1 MSAIKLPDL
10 EPRGLHVSSL
20 LATSPSLPP
29 SQAEQDS
36 FTLGSAARCP
46 GWVPHPPTPPQQPS
60 LSQSREGARTTQHSP
75 SLLWSSFLP
84 SPKGDSA
91 WLGSAPTWAGRM
103 CPRAAATSRALILSH
118 HQPPSWG
125 GGTLARQTSHVPIQ
139 GSWGKKGQ
147 ARLFP
152 TPPSP
157 P

>member
-60 LSQSREGARTTQHSP
+60 LSKQGGGQNHPTFSQPALVQ
-75 SLLWSSFLP
+75 LP
-84 SPKGDSA
+84 AKSQGGLCLA
-91 WLGSAPTWAGRM
+91 WLSPDLGRKDVSQSSCHQQSIDPLTTNPLAGVGE
-103 CPRAAATSRALILSH
+103 P
-118 HQPPSWG
+118 
-125 GGTLARQTSHVPIQ
+125 
-139 GSWGKKGQ
+139 
-147 ARLFP
+147 
-152 TPPSP
+152 
-157 P
+157 